1 MVAAMDIITIVG
13 VGIIGAALA
22 VLFKQYKPEYSLA
35 VSLIVGVIIFAVVAD
50 SLTPVLDQLNL
61 LLDNT
66 QMPREYIEI
75 LIKSLGICF
84 ITQIACDTCKDVGQ
98 GAISSKLEIAGKL
111 AILLIS
117 LPLFQALLSI
127 VTTLLTV

>member
-1 MVAAMDIITIVG
+1 MDIITIVG
-13 VGIIGAALA
+13 VGIIGVSLA
-22 VLFKQYKPEYSLA
+22 VLLKQYKPEYSLA
-35 VSLIVGVIIFAVVAD
+35 VSLIVGVIIFALVAEN
-50 SLTPVLDQLNL
+50 LTPVLDQLNL

-84 ITQIACDTCKDVGQ
+84 ITQIACDTCKDAGQ
-98 GAISSKLEIAGKL
+98 SAIASKLEIAGKL
-111 AILLIS
+111 SILLLS

-127 VTTLLTV
+127 ITTLLAA